1 MRTRFFL
8 TQEVPMKILKKN
20 KEKVIVLFWV
30 TVLLTIWQL
39 AATVGGVS
47 NLLLPSIGDV
57 ASTLAD
63 SFLHGD
69 LAYQLYYSLKV
80 ILIGI
85 TIAILSAILLALAS
99 QKSMMIA
106 GLAQVLSAMGHPL
119 PALALLP
126 LIIIWFGAGDASIIA
141 IIVHSA
147 IWPILINVNAGFE
160 VVPQIYLDVGK
171 NLELSPLEIAY
182 EIKLKSSLNYLISG
196 VKIAFARSWRALIGA
211 EMVFGAIGLK
221 GGIGWYIFKQRTF
234 MNTSGLFAGII
245 VVILTGLFIEKFL
258 FSFIEKR
265 TVRKW
270 GQSKI

>member
-1 MRTRFFL
+1 M
-8 TQEVPMKILKKN
+8 N
-20 KEKVIVLFWV
+20 KEKWIIVFWIA
-30 TVLLTIWQL
+30 LILIIWQL
-39 AATVGGVS
+39 AATVGGIS
-47 NLLLPSIGDV
+47 SLLLPGPGEV
-57 ASTLAD
+57 ASTLTD

-85 TIAILSAILLALAS
+85 LIAVAAAILLALAS
-99 QKSMMIA
+99 QKYLMIA
-106 GLAQVLSAMGHPL
+106 GLAKVLSAIGHPL

-126 LIIIWFGAGDASIIA
+126 LVIIWFGTGDASIIA

-147 IWPILINVNAGFE
+147 LWPVLINLNAGFQA
-160 VVPQIYLDVGK
+160 VPQIYLDIGK

-182 EIKLKSSLNYLISG
+182 EIKLKASLPYLISG

-221 GGIGWYIFKQRTF
+221 GGIGWFIFKQRTF

-245 VVILTGLFIEKFL
+245 VVILTGLLIERFL
-258 FSFIEKR
+258 FDFIEKR

-270 GQSKI
+270 GQSTV

>member
-1 MRTRFFL
+1 
-8 TQEVPMKILKKN
+8 MKTTKKS
-20 KEKVIVLFWV
+20 KEKLIIIFWIFV
-30 TVLLTIWQL
+30 MLIIWQL
-39 AATVGGVS
+39 AATIGGIS
-47 NLLLPSIGDV
+47 SLLLPSIGDV
-57 ASTLAD
+57 AAALTD

-69 LAYQLYYSLKV
+69 LAYQLYYSLRV

-85 TIAILSAILLALAS
+85 VIAILSAILLAFAA
-99 QKSMMIA
+99 QKSMIMS
-106 GLAQVLSAMGHPL
+106 GLVKVLSAIGHPL

-126 LIIIWFGAGDASIIA
+126 LIIVWFGTGDASIIA

-147 IWPILINVNAGFE
+147 LWPILINLNSGFQA
-160 VVPQIYLDVGK
+160 VPQIYLDIGR

-182 EIKLKSSLNYLISG
+182 EIKLKASLPYLISG

-245 VVILTGLFIEKFL
+245 VVILVGLLIERIL
-258 FSFIEKR
+258 FDSIEKR
-265 TVRKW
+265 TVLKW

>member
-1 MRTRFFL
+1 M
-8 TQEVPMKILKKN
+8 LKKN
-20 KEKVIVLFWV
+20 KEQLIILFWIAMF
-30 TVLLTIWQL
+30 LLTWQL

-47 NLLLPSIGDV
+47 SLLLPSIGEV

-63 SFLHGD
+63 SVLHGD

-85 TIAILSAILLALAS
+85 LIAILSAILLALAS
-99 QKSMMIA
+99 QKYMMIA
-106 GLAQVLSAMGHPL
+106 GLAKVLSAIGHPL

-126 LIIIWFGAGDASIIA
+126 LIIIWFGTGDASIVA

-147 IWPILINVNAGFE
+147 LWPILINLNAGFRA
-160 VVPQIYLDVGK
+160 VPQLYLDIGK

-182 EIKLKSSLNYLISG
+182 EIKLKASLPYLISG
-196 VKIAFARSWRALIGA
+196 VKIAFARAWRALIGA
-211 EMVFGAIGLK
+211 EMVFGAIGMK

-245 VVILTGLFIEKFL
+245 VVILTGLFIERFL
-258 FSFIEKR
+258 FDLIEKR

-270 GQSKI
+270 GQNRV

>member
-1 MRTRFFL
+1 
-8 TQEVPMKILKKN
+8 MKILKNN
-20 KEKVIVLFWV
+20 KEKIIIIFWV
-30 TVLLTIWQL
+30 IMILAVWQL

-57 ASTLAD
+57 ASTLTD

-80 ILIGI
+80 IMIGI
-85 TIAILSAILLALAS
+85 VIAVLSAILLALAS
-99 QKSMMIA
+99 QKYMMIA
-106 GLAQVLSAMGHPL
+106 GLSKVLSAIGHPL

-147 IWPILINVNAGFE
+147 IWPILINLNSGFQA
-160 VVPQIYLDVGK
+160 VPQIYLDVGR
-171 NLELSPLEIAY
+171 NLELSSLEIAY
-182 EIKLKSSLNYLISG
+182 EIKLKSSLPYLISG

-234 MNTSGLFAGII
+234 MNTPGLFAGII
-245 VVILTGLFIEKFL
+245 VVILTGLFIEKIF
-258 FSFIEKR
+258 FNFIEKR
-265 TVRKW
+265 TIQKW
-270 GQSKI
+270 GQNKI